1 MSTRRQSR
9 RITVESPVDIVTAID
24 HNKDVTQ
31 QQHFPF
37 KLYDMLEYAADSE
50 YSSSVS
56 WSEDGMSFAINN
68 KDIFMEC
75 IVPLFFKQTKFR
87 SFVSI
92 SYYYNNMCYVSH
104 LQYLYPSTMMTT
116 MCCLSLIILY

>member
-1 MSTRRQSR
+1 MMTMSTRRQSR
-9 RITVESPVDIVTAID
+9 RVTVESPVDIITAAAID
-24 HNKDVTQ
+24 HQQNKEVT
-31 QQHFPF
+31 FPY

-56 WSEDGMSFAINN
+56 WSEDGMSFGINN

-87 SFVSI
+87 SFVS
-92 SYYYNNMCYVSH
+92 YD
-104 LQYLYPSTMMTT
+104 
-116 MCCLSLIILY
+116 IIII

>member
-1 MSTRRQSR
+1 MMTMSTRRQSR
-9 RITVESPVDIVTAID
+9 RVTVESPVDDVVTAAID

-31 QQHFPF
+31 QQHFPY

-50 YSSSVS
+50 YSYSVS

-68 KDIFMEC
+68 KDTFMEC

-87 SFVSI
+87 SFVSVL
-92 SYYYNNMCYVSH
+92 YYV
-104 LQYLYPSTMMTT
+104 L
-116 MCCLSLIILY
+116 CLICNIDILRR